1 MPGNNETVYAFS
13 LDYDGCFSPLD
24 NATPL
29 TETHKAQLD
38 LIKAIIK
45 NKRSIIYIGTNRQC
59 SIDDSGNSYS
69 KKNGSAYPRYQEIAT
84 YLESPLCTDL
94 MPDLYNDLEPGTTFK
109 EAFDLLDTEQK
120 DYETQKYKMAMT
132 NHTIKNWLFDESKL
146 SILYYQIH
154 HFSSQHIAANK
165 KFYFYDDTLELL
177 TNLHEFFKKHPDF
190 LPKGL
195 TLHLESYP
203 AVEGKLFEPIYGT
216 GKIDGNYKT
225 TILSLMEKALQSEN
239 YQEKVEPKYKGK
251 IPITTLVLAK
261 DARFNFRLPLIEYFV
276 PLTDKTEKATAS
288 SSQASSSEAAPS
300 SSQASSSL
308 TYPGTLFQGVV
319 IGESCK
325 KAWTHGVIPP

>member
-1 MPGNNETVYAFS
+1 
-13 LDYDGCFSPLD
+13 
-24 NATPL
+24 
-29 TETHKAQLD
+29 
-38 LIKAIIK
+38 
-45 NKRSIIYIGTNRQC
+45 
-59 SIDDSGNSYS
+59 
-69 KKNGSAYPRYQEIAT
+69 
-84 YLESPLCTDL
+84 
-94 MPDLYNDLEPGTTFK
+94 LEPGTTFK

-177 TNLHEFFKKHPDF
+177 TNLHEFFKKHPNF

-203 AVEGKLFEPIYGT
+203 TVEGKLFEPIYGT
-216 GKIDGNYKT
+216 GKIDENYRK
-225 TILSLMEKALQSEN
+225 TILSLMEKALQSES
-239 YQEKVEPKYKGK
+239 YQKEAPLHKGK
-251 IPITTLVLAK
+251 IPITTLALARA
-261 DARFNFRLPLIEYFV
+261 ARFNFGLPLIKYFA

-288 SSQASSSEAAPS
+288 SSQASSSEVTPS
-300 SSQASSSL
+300 SSQVSSSP

-325 KAWTHGVIPP
+325 MAWTPGVLPPQAKM